1 MPGLVRLRQCS
12 ARRRDQQLRGGIVTT
27 LPRDSHAVQ
36 ERLLA
41 VTEPVHADGPAM
53 DETLGPKAYRALYE
67 HSPDGVLFT
76 VPDGRVLAA
85 NPAACRILARTEAEI
100 CALGR
105 QRLVDPTDPRWQA
118 MLVERDRTGR
128 VRGVARMIRGDGR
141 SIDVEFSTEVFLDD
155 RGEQRSCTIIRDVT
169 ERVTIEIEL
178 HDSRQRLA
186 DAELVAQ
193 MGSWE
198 WDIASDRITW
208 SEGLFRIYGLA
219 PDEFNPTFDGAEQ
232 RVDPADRP
240 RVRDAIDQAVAQR
253 SSFVLDY
260 RALRADGRV
269 RTLRSRGEVVVNDL
283 GEPIRLVGIAQDITD
298 AKLAQEALENT
309 SADLQRRAAELQKL
323 ARRSTPEPQ
332 PHAPLTPRQLEILQ
346 LVAEGLTS
354 AQIAQRLFVTVSTVK
369 WHVRQIL
376 TKTGSSNRAEAV
388 ARVLGALRQPSV

>member
-1 MPGLVRLRQCS
+1 
-12 ARRRDQQLRGGIVTT
+12 
-27 LPRDSHAVQ
+27 
-36 ERLLA
+36 
-41 VTEPVHADGPAM
+41 VTEPVHADRPVS
-53 DETLGPKAYRALYE
+53 DEVLGPEAYRALFE

-105 QRLVDPTDPRWQA
+105 QRLVDPTDPRWRA
-118 MLVERDRTGR
+118 MLVARDRTGEG
-128 VRGVARMIRGDGR
+128 RGVARMIRGDGVP
-141 SIDVEFSTEVFLDD
+141 IEVEVSSEVFLDA

-169 ERVTIEIEL
+169 DRVTTEREL

-186 DAELVAQ
+186 EAERVAQ

-198 WDIASDRITW
+198 WNIASDQITW
-208 SEGLFRIYGLA
+208 SEGLFRIFGLA
-219 PDEFNPTFDGAEQ
+219 PDDFDPTFAGGQQQ

-240 RVRDAIDQAVAQR
+240 HVRQVIDQALAQR
-253 SSFVLDY
+253 SAFVLEY

-269 RTLRSRGEVVVNDL
+269 RTLRSRGEVVVDDA

-298 AKLAQEALENT
+298 AKLAQEALEST
-309 SADLQRRAAELQKL
+309 SADLQRRAAELQEL
-323 ARRSTPEPQ
+323 ARPSTPTPR

-354 AQIAQRLFVTVSTVK
+354 AQIADRLFITAPTVK
-369 WHVRQIL
+369 WHVKQIL
-376 TKTGSSNRAEAV
+376 TKTAYSNRAEAV
-388 ARVLGALRQPSV
+388 ARVLGATRPYAG